1 MNTREK
7 AIASNLVSDDL
18 EISYYQSQYVFFDKD
33 VCDEVIMAI
42 RRKIK
47 SQISKCFYGKEYAGK
62 FEEIYSE
69 VVDIVLNS
77 LRISRKSFLETEASI
92 EAYIVTTSRNICINS
107 SRRKEINTRIGV
119 KNDKPVESDPS
130 EPNPVWC
137 DDDEAERILNGYI
150 RLIKD
155 PLDRDILIETQI
167 KGTRNIDFAKAHN
180 MTIDAVN
187 SRMKRVRIELIQ
199 VALPLLRETNK
210 DIFIKNKEYVSKAD
224 SDILTRFFEGE
235 RNLDSKAV
243 AVAMKKLVS
252 KNNQRNAVKEKERRA
267 RQRAFLA
274 DRDNK

>member
-1 MNTREK
+1 MNAREK
-7 AIASNLVSDDL
+7 AIASNLVSDDM

-42 RRKIK
+42 RRKIR
-47 SQISKCFYGKEYAGK
+47 SQIRKCFYDKDYAGK

-77 LRISRKSFLETEASI
+77 LRISRKSFLETEASL

-107 SRRKEINTRIGV
+107 SRRADINTRIGV
-119 KNDKPVESDPS
+119 KNDKPIENDLP

-137 DDDEAERILNGYI
+137 DDDEAETILNGFI

-155 PLDRDILIETQI
+155 PLDREILIETQI
-167 KGTRNIDFAKAHN
+167 KGTRNIDFAKTHN

-224 SDILTRFFEGE
+224 SDILTRFFAGE

-243 AVAMKKLVS
+243 AVAMKRLVS
-252 KNNQRNAVKEKERRA
+252 KNNQRNAIKEKVRRA
-267 RQRAFLA
+267 RRRAFLA
-274 DRDNK
+274 EQDD